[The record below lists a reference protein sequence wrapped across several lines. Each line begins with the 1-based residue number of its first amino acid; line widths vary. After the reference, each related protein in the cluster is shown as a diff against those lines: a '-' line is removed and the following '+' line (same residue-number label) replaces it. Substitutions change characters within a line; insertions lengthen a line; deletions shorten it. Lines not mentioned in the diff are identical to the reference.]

1 MVALCFR
8 EFARGVCVCEMCACI
23 GAPSFVFVPL
33 KGALKFGESGVWM
46 DGWPNYG
53 VHARVS
59 FGKQQFSSQRE
70 RKVENMERQV
80 LERDLRG
87 LFGVVDGK
95 GVVRLNEKHILLHFN
110 LFFSFVCCS
119 WMSSRLWCSYYGFNF
134 PLCVCTNRFAPFEQ
148 HTESILK
155 VFSFPPRKSSHFV
168 GIFVP
173 GRIHRNS
180 LGFKQNVVLFRK

>member
-1 MVALCFR
+1 
-8 EFARGVCVCEMCACI
+8 MCACI

-33 KGALKFGESGVWM
+33 KGGFEVWGKWCL
-46 DGWPNYG
+46 DGWL
-53 VHARVS
+53 A
-59 FGKQQFSSQRE
+59 KLWSSRASIIRQAAVQLAERE
-70 RKVENMERQV
+70 RSKTW
-80 LERDLRG
+80 RDKSWKGIWGDFLGWWIEKG
-87 LFGVVDGK
+87 LFGWTK
-95 GVVRLNEKHILLHFN
+95 NTFCFILTF
-110 LFFSFVCCS
+110 FFSFVCCS

-155 VFSFPPRKSSHFV
+155 VFSFSPRKSSHFV

-173 GRIHRNS
+173 GGIHRNS